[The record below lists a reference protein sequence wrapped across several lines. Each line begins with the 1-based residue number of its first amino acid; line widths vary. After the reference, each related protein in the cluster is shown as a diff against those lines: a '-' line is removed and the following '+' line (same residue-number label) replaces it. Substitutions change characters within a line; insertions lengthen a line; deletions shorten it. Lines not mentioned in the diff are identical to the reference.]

1 MRQLLFLF
9 LFTPLTFAL
18 MHTLT
23 PYERWNQY
31 YNSSYDDRSPF
42 AGKEYN
48 YDVYSEN
55 IYGYYIDPAWDFF
68 GSETLYIKIIFVDY
82 QLGFAVIEMIG
93 EWNDALNNDIMQLK
107 RNIIEHM
114 ISFGINKFALVGEN
128 IMNFHGS
135 DDCYYEEWF
144 EDVEDGWIAGIN
156 FQDFIVDEMKIYNID
171 SYINMSGS
179 LQIEKWRTLPPLRF
193 FELVNGLIT
202 RRLAI

>member
-1 MRQLLFLF
+1 MLPFFVCLNTVYLCSV
-9 LFTPLTFAL
+9 
-18 MHTLT
+18 HTIT

-42 AGKEYN
+42 SGKEYN
-48 YDVYSEN
+48 YDLYSEN

-68 GSETLYIKIIFVDY
+68 GSETLYIKILFADY
-82 QLGFAVIEMIG
+82 DLGFAAIEMIG
-93 EWNDALNNDIMQLK
+93 EWNDALNNDVMQLK

-114 ISFGINKFALVGEN
+114 SSFGINKFALIGEN
-128 IMNFHGS
+128 VMNFHGS

-156 FQDFIVDEMKIYNID
+156 FREFVIEEMKNYNID
-171 SYINMSGS
+171 NYINMSGS
-179 LQIEKWRTLPPLRF
+179 LQVEKWRTLPPLRF
-193 FELVNGLIT
+193 FDLINGLIT

>member
-1 MRQLLFLF
+1 
-9 LFTPLTFAL
+9 
-18 MHTLT
+18 MHTIT

-31 YNSSYDDRSPF
+31 YNSSYDDKSPF

-68 GSETLYIKIIFVDY
+68 GSETLYMKILFADY
-82 QLGFAVIEMIG
+82 DIGFAVIEMIG
-93 EWNDALNNDIMQLK
+93 EWNDAINNDIMQFK
-107 RNIIEHM
+107 RNILEHM
-114 ISFGINKFALVGEN
+114 MDFGIHKFALIGEN

-144 EDVEDGWIAGIN
+144 EEVEDVRQEEIGPGWIAGIN
-156 FQDFIVDEMKIYNID
+156 FREFVIDEMKNYNID
-171 SYINMSGS
+171 NYINMSGS

-193 FELVNGLIT
+193 YELVNGLIT